1 MEEIRE
7 DFVQVAP
14 QFNIFRRVIAD
25 IKNIYKDKQ
34 KENKL
39 NKSSQNLDYQ
49 NKIDQNKL
57 EYVRMF
63 VITS

>member
-25 IKNIYKDKQ
+25 IKSIYKDKQ